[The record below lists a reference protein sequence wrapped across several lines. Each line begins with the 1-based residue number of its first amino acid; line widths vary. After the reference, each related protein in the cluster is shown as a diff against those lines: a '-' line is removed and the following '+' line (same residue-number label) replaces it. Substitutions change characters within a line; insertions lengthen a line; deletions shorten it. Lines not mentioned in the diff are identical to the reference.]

1 MIVRSRAGLML
12 PIGDSL
18 PQKTW
23 REAEPSYVH
32 FYPQAGVQGEPL
44 HKPCPELHS
53 EEGAFCSVCKNSGC
67 VWPERPAVET
77 PTA

>member
-23 REAEPSYVH
+23 RAGWRSGRALA
-32 FYPQAGVQGEPL
+32 QALP
-44 HKPCPELHS
+44 
-53 EEGAFCSVCKNSGC
+53 
-67 VWPERPAVET
+67 
-77 PTA
+77 